1 MATTGADLL
10 ARILKAEGVEQV
22 FCFPLSSIQEALT
35 AAGIRTI
42 TTRQERVAGN
52 MADGVSRSTNG
63 RKIGVVAVQ
72 ALAGAENAFAGIAH
86 SYTDSTP
93 TLFLPG
99 HPGIDLIGQRP
110 TFDSVANYGA
120 TTKLASRVLT
130 PDLLVPVMRQA
141 FAALRSGRPQP
152 VMVELVEDALVG
164 EVSGD
169 LAEYTPVPWVRPGP
183 DDGAVREAADL
194 LLRAK
199 APLIWSGHGTL
210 YAEASAELQE
220 VAELLG
226 APVLTTLMGKS
237 GFDEGHELSAG
248 TGGYS
253 ESPVLRH
260 FLDAADTLLA
270 VGSSLSRTSFAPS
283 FKPGKTIIHVTND
296 PRDLFKVHPTAVG
309 VHSDAKLFL
318 AALAEEL
325 RGRVG
330 ATERD
335 RRAATAATI
344 HERRAAFLADY
355 EPLFAAEGTP
365 IPGYRMFRELW
376 ASLDP
381 ARTILTHESGH
392 SRDIQSVFWPARTP
406 RSYLAWGHSTQLGF
420 SLGLAMGTK
429 LAHPDKLVVNVMG
442 DAAVG
447 MTAMDW
453 ETAVRERIPILT
465 VIKHD
470 SIFSMY
476 DQYIPDSIE
485 KLGASNVYGDY
496 AGVARSLGCHA
507 ERVTTIAELRPAFQR
522 AIAAVDA
529 GQPAV
534 VDVIT
539 SETRRIPRPDAGSH

>member
-1 MATTGADLL
+1 M
-10 ARILKAEGVEQV
+10 
-22 FCFPLSSIQEALT
+22 
-35 AAGIRTI
+35 
-42 TTRQERVAGN
+42 
-52 MADGVSRSTNG
+52 
-63 RKIGVVAVQ
+63 
-72 ALAGAENAFAGIAH
+72 
-86 SYTDSTP
+86 
-93 TLFLPG
+93 
-99 HPGIDLIGQRP
+99 
-110 TFDSVANYGA
+110 
-120 TTKLASRVLT
+120 
-130 PDLLVPVMRQA
+130 
-141 FAALRSGRPQP
+141 
-152 VMVELVEDALVG
+152 
-164 EVSGD
+164 
-169 LAEYTPVPWVRPGP
+169 EYRPGP
-183 DDGAVREAADL
+183 DAGGVREAADL
-194 LLRAK
+194 LLRAER
-199 APLIWSGHGTL
+199 PLIWSGHGTL
-210 YAEASAELQE
+210 YAEASAELQA

-237 GFDEGHELSAG
+237 GFDEGHELSVG

-283 FKPGKTIIHVTND
+283 FGPGKTLIHVTND
-296 PRDLFKVHPTAVG
+296 PRDLYKVHPTAVG
-309 VHSDAKLFL
+309 LHSDAKLFL

-330 ATERD
+330 ATERE

-344 HERRAAFLADY
+344 RERRAAFLADY
-355 EPLFAAEGTP
+355 ESAVRRRGHAH
-365 IPGYRMFRELW
+365 PGLPDVPGALVGAR
-376 ASLDP
+376 SLD
-381 ARTILTHESGH
+381 RTILTHESGH

-447 MTAMDW
+447 MTGMDW

-476 DQYIPDSIE
+476 DQYIPESIE
-485 KLGASNVYGDY
+485 RLGASNVYGDY

-507 ERVTTIAELRPAFQR
+507 ERVTKVSELRSAFQR

-539 SETRRIPRPDAGSH
+539 AETRRIPRPDAGSH